1 MIIIKN
7 NKTYNV
13 EYNEGVTYNK
23 QVKYTEPPTP
33 TLNYFYVEDIS
44 GSNNTLSITKSNEDT
59 PTIEVFCSTDTV
71 NWTSMGNTDT
81 TAITATVPANDKL
94 YLKAN
99 TILWGGG
106 AWGYGGNE
114 MTCSGNYNVGGNIM
128 SLLNGDNFEGTRFP
142 DAARQFQRLFQGS
155 TTLVNAKDIVFP
167 NNTNYACYRGMFSGC
182 TSLVSVSAYADTYS
196 GNGFEGWLNNVS
208 ATGDFYNLGGATF
221 PSGGNGIPSGWTE
234 HKVNCNVS
242 ISAGSNG
249 SVSVNGATGNYSQ
262 SVAYNTQLTLV
273 AIPDSGYIF
282 GSWSDGD
289 TNATRTITVTNDLTL
304 TAAFD
309 VSTGV
314 PDYHIRYTTTNNQ
327 QQNFNTTGL
336 TVLSHTFNNGVGEMV
351 LDPSTLT
358 LPQYFA
364 DNNTLATIEF
374 GNGILF
380 TNQYVLASRNETSN
394 LTSVTFPSDLTYI
407 GHRVVRNRKGITTL
421 DIPATVTSIGAW
433 IGWKSS
439 LQTVICRATTP
450 PTIET
455 EAFIL
460 VEPYTIS
467 STNIIST
474 VYVPAN
480 SVTAYQTASKWS
492 DYVAAGMQ
500 ILSI

>member
-1 MIIIKN
+1 
-7 NKTYNV
+7 
-13 EYNEGVTYNK
+13 
-23 QVKYTEPPTP
+23 
-33 TLNYFYVEDIS
+33 
-44 GSNNTLSITKSNEDT
+44 
-59 PTIEVFCSTDTV
+59 
-71 NWTSMGNTDT
+71 
-81 TAITATVPANDKL
+81 
-94 YLKAN
+94 
-99 TILWGGG
+99 
-106 AWGYGGNE
+106 
-114 MTCSGNYNVGGNIM
+114 
-128 SLLNGDNFEGTRFP
+128 
-142 DAARQFQRLFQGS
+142 
-155 TTLVNAKDIVFP
+155 
-167 NNTNYACYRGMFSGC
+167 
-182 TSLVSVSAYADTYS
+182 
-196 GNGFEGWLNNVS
+196 
-208 ATGDFYNLGGATF
+208 
-221 PSGGNGIPSGWTE
+221 
-234 HKVNCNVS
+234 
-242 ISAGSNG
+242 
-249 SVSVNGATGNYSQ
+249 VSVNGVTGNYSQ

-273 AIPDSGYIF
+273 ATPDSGYVF
-282 GSWSDGD
+282 DGWSDGD

-336 TVLSHTFNNGVGEMV
+336 TVLSHTFNDGVGEMV

-364 DNNTLATIEF
+364 DSNTLARIKF
-374 GNGILF
+374 GDGILF

-480 SVTAYQTASKWS
+480 SVTAYQTASVWS

-500 ILSI
+500 ILPIQ